1 MVESLEY
8 LHSKGW
14 CHKDVKPENFL
25 LDFDFNVKLCDFG
38 FSELKVGPHGDF
50 KQMNFNG
57 TAPYQTPEILRREPH
72 DGESADLFALGVCL
86 FAMIKAGQPFRTAS
100 DSDSW
105 YELLRKGRAEE
116 FWKRQSNVQT
126 NPIKFSLEF
135 MDLFTQMVAHDPK
148 LRPSISKL
156 KQHVWYTMAV
166 PTQQEVISEMRQR
179 VQMIHER
186 KEAERMLA
194 MQNEQVVQKKVEP
207 TTNEEGIRK
216 APLAKKAAKP
226 KGPGAEKERSSQ
238 ADAAASSLEVGRP
251 QQQLAFSLPA
261 TAVPP
266 TFELFGEYSSHNYHY
281 SILDYREIVQ
291 LLVRWFSLKA
301 KSFEVI
307 LDEFKVL
314 SDDQIIASLESW
326 AGKPVGLEVR
336 IFKLAAGTVV
346 EFFHVEGPLHSCQAF
361 EKQIKST
368 IDMFH

>member
-105 YELLRKGRAEE
+105 YEMLRKGRAEE

-179 VQMIHER
+179 VQMILEK

-194 MQNEQVVQKKVEP
+194 MQSQQVVKKKVEP
-207 TTNEEGIRK
+207 TLTEEGMK
-216 APLAKKAAKP
+216 KVLQAKKSAKP
-226 KGPGAEKERSSQ
+226 KEAGAEKKRSSQ
-238 ADAAASSLEVGRP
+238 ADAAASSLELGRH
-251 QQQLAFSLPA
+251 QQPVFNLPA

-266 TFELFGEYSSHNYHY
+266 AFELSGDYSSHDYHY

-301 KSFEVI
+301 KSFEVF

-314 SDDQIIASLESW
+314 SDDQITASLESW
-326 AGKPVGLEVR
+326 AGKSVALEVR